1 MKSHGRGWVKK
12 VFPGANTPDGFFSF
26 YDYVIGPDAKKVV
39 IVKGGPGV
47 GKSTLM
53 RKIGQRFV
61 EMGYDVEF
69 LCCSSDN
76 DSLDGVAVHDL
87 SLALI
92 DGTAPHIVDPKNPGA
107 VDEIINL
114 GEFWDEKALR
124 ACKREIMEANTEV
137 SRHFQRAFRYL
148 KEAKIIHDDWEACY
162 TEALDF
168 GCANCMAEEVK
179 RDVFGDMP
187 VSPAPGR
194 ARRLFASALSPDG
207 PVHHL
212 HTIVDRLPRRYILK
226 GEPGTGKSTLVRKVG
241 DAAIERGLDVEFYH
255 CPLDPSKVDHV
266 AIPSLGVAVIS
277 SAWPHVID
285 ASKELDRTVEMKAAL
300 DEAVVARYQEVISG
314 ARDRFHQALE
324 RATEFLR
331 KAKLVHDRMQA
342 YYVRSMDFAS
352 VDHLCEHLLARM
364 LDLEREAAAQA
375 SAG

>member
-1 MKSHGRGWVKK
+1 MKSHGRGWIKR

-26 YDYVIGPDAKKVV
+26 YDHVIRPDANKVV

-61 EMGYDVEF
+61 DMGYDVEF

-76 DSLDGVAVHDL
+76 DSLDGVTVQDL
-87 SLALI
+87 GLALI
-92 DGTAPHIVDPKNPGA
+92 DGTAPHVVDPKNPGA
-107 VDEIINL
+107 VDEIMNL

-124 ACKREIMEANTEV
+124 ACKREIMEANAEV

-148 KEAKIIHDDWEACY
+148 KEAKIIHDDWEACSV
-162 TEALDF
+162 EALDI
-168 GCANCMAEEVK
+168 GCTNCMAEAVK

-194 ARRLFASALSPDG
+194 ARRLFASAFSPDG

-212 HTIVDRLPRRYILK
+212 RTIVDRLPRRYIVT

-266 AIPSLGVAVIS
+266 VIPSLGVALVS
-277 SAWPHVID
+277 SAWPHAFD
-285 ASKELDRTVEMKAAL
+285 SSKELDRTVEMNAAL
-300 DEAVVARYQEVISG
+300 DEEVAGRYREIAAS
-314 ARDRFHQALE
+314 AEERFHQALE
-324 RATEFLR
+324 RATEFLH
-331 KAKLVHDRMQA
+331 KAKLVHDDMQA
-342 YYVRSMDFAS
+342 YYVRSMDFAA
-352 VDHLCEHLLARM
+352 VDRLCEQVLARM
-364 LDLEREAAAQA
+364 LDLERDAAGRA